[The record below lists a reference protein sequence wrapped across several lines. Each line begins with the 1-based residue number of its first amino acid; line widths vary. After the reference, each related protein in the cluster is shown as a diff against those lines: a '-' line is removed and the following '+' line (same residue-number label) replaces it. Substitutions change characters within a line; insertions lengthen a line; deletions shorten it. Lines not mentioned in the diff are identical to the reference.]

1 MSKRVRAK
9 KSTTVEEIMNRKVV
23 SVDAGASV
31 QRAAEV
37 MAKRNVSSVMLKDGD
52 RIVGIL
58 TERDLARNVCA
69 KDSLA
74 SKTPAVSIMSTP
86 VQAVSK
92 NAPVERAASMMAEHG
107 LRHLA
112 VEGDYQAIV
121 GVVTTT
127 DLAKYLRKKL
137 GITGADL
144 EIVEALYA

>member
-9 KSTTVEEIMNRKVV
+9 KSATVEEIMSRKVV
-23 SVDAGASV
+23 SVDADASA
-31 QRAAEV
+31 QKAAEI
-37 MAKRNVSSVMLKDGD
+37 MAKKNVSSVMLKDGD

-69 KDSLA
+69 KDGLA

-92 NAPVERAASMMAEHG
+92 NAPVGRAASMMAEHR

-112 VEGDYQAIV
+112 VEGDYQEII

-127 DLAKYLRKKL
+127 DLARYLRKKL
-137 GITGADL
+137 GVTGADL